1 MAIFAGVYM
10 KFGGKADNLVK
21 LSKDFLIPDFFVIAP
36 DEPLEHVLERFD
48 SLGADAA
55 AVRSSAVNEDGK
67 DAAWAGQLETLLD
80 VERGNLIEAIEQ
92 CRRSADSVRA
102 LAYAEATGLKSGAV
116 AVIVQKM
123 LQPVASGVSFSKH
136 PVTGEEKVVVEA
148 VRGVGEQ
155 LVGGFV
161 TPDTYVEG
169 GECYLSGAEA
179 TLRPD
184 ELQNVIDLTRQVEAF
199 FGHPIDIEWAY
210 ESEKLY
216 LLQARPITTL

>member
-1 MAIFAGVYM
+1 MERL
-10 KFGGKADNLVK
+10 GGKARSLLE
-21 LSKDFLIPDFFVIAP
+21 LSRDFLIPEFFVILP
-36 DEPLEHVLERFD
+36 EDTLENILERFD
-48 SLGADAA
+48 KLGASKV

-80 VERGNLIEAIEQ
+80 VERDDLIEAIEH
-92 CRRSADSVRA
+92 CRRSADSARA
-102 LAYAEATGLKSGAV
+102 VAYAEAIGLESGAV

-148 VRGVGEQ
+148 VRGIGEQ

-169 GECYLSGAEA
+169 GEHYLSGSEA
-179 TLRPD
+179 IL
-184 ELQNVIDLTRQVEAF
+184 LQSQLQEVINLTRQVEGF
-199 FGHPIDIEWAY
+199 YRYPVDVEWAY
-210 ESEKLY
+210 EDKKLY
-216 LLQARPITTL
+216 LLQARPITTV